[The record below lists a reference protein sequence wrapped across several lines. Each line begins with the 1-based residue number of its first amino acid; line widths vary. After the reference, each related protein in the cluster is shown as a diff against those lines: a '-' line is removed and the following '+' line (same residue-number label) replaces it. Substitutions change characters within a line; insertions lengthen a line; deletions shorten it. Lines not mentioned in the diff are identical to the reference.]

1 MFCNSRFVFGSP
13 APALHDRWAQRWL
26 KTHPNILEVNK
37 FKAVDVK
44 RRIFEVNE
52 GAVNAYF
59 DHLEREIQEFNILV
73 PDMWNADEAGVQ
85 IGVLATGTVKVIVLK
100 EIKRKVGA
108 LPLLL
113 SYVHAYLVLQPEID
127 NPNNRESSTLIAG
140 GSAKGHKI
148 PAYIIFKSNAV
159 EALRYQD
166 CTSSP

>member
-1 MFCNSRFVFGSP
+1 MVQVAANCLRASRNPP

-26 KTHPNILEVNK
+26 KGHPNILEVIK

-85 IGVLATGTVKVIVLK
+85 IGVLASGTVKK
-100 EIKRKVGA
+100 
-108 LPLLL
+108 
-113 SYVHAYLVLQPEID
+113 
-127 NPNNRESSTLIAG
+127 NPRP
-140 GSAKGHKI
+140 AKQK
-148 PAYIIFKSNAV
+148 AAT
-159 EALRYQD
+159 Q
-166 CTSSP
+166 T